1 MASNG
6 RVSIQVDQKQ
16 VDSLHALLDDIK
28 NGAENAIRR
37 ALNATLDGAVAL
49 TAQRIAGKTT
59 LKSGYIKDHITKVK
73 AKNYKL
79 GAAMR
84 MESGKVPL
92 AAFQTA
98 PTAANFQARD
108 AGNGVSVKVWRD
120 KGAVRF
126 RHAFFAVMQNGYVG
140 LFERDIDR
148 SRAAAGT
155 DSRGRPRKNRLPLN
169 ELMGPYLRSIYEKTP
184 GLSTEVETTS
194 AERLQRELERQTDYL
209 LGLKK

>member
-1 MASNG
+1 MANNG
-6 RVSIQVDQKQ
+6 RVSIKVDQKK
-16 VDSLHALLDDIK
+16 VDEIHALLDDIK
-28 NGAENAIRR
+28 SGAETAIRR

-49 TAQRIAGKTT
+49 TAQRIAGETT
-59 LKSGYIKDHITKVK
+59 LKSGYIKGHITKVK

-92 AAFQTA
+92 AAFQTT
-98 PTAANFQARD
+98 PTAANFQLRD
-108 AGNGVSVKVWRD
+108 AGNGVSVKVWRN
-120 KGAVRF
+120 KGATRF
-126 RHAFFAVMQNGYVG
+126 RHAFFAVMPNGYVG
-140 LFERDIDR
+140 IFERKG
-148 SRAAAGT
+148 RA
-155 DSRGRPRKNRLPLN
+155 RLPIE

-184 GLSTEVETTS
+184 GLATEVETTS